1 MELWETIG
9 LSLLS
14 AGFASFLTHYF
25 GFRQYLKQ
33 KEREE
38 VTEEYI
44 KNGIDRVIETIDKS
58 CFVCQFNHAKAIRIL
73 EYLEKSVGDIE
84 IERKITQKIFSE
96 MEPLVIAPEKS
107 IYKLEI
113 LTGKEKILSSFTWII
128 EVIADYLRYNDY
140 LRYELFFELE
150 YYFKHPEK
158 FKDKKATFLN
168 ELKKRI
174 VDIYKEVISD
184 NEMIKVHLLNIK
196 SRIDEIEISRMS
208 DLKKIL
214 KDKKIKEILKNI
226 EEDYKKIKSKTKNKI

>member
-1 MELWETIG
+1 MTFWETIG
-9 LSLLS
+9 LLLLS
-14 AGFASFLTHYF
+14 AGVASFLTYYF

-38 VTEEYI
+38 VREEYF
-44 KNGIDRVIETIDKS
+44 KNGIDRVIEIIDKS

-73 EYLEKSVGDIE
+73 EYLEKSAAGDIE

-96 MEPLVIAPEKS
+96 MESLVIAPEKS

-113 LTGKEKILSSFTWII
+113 LIEEEKILSSFVWII
-128 EVIADYLRYNDY
+128 EVIADYLKYNDY

-150 YYFKHPEK
+150 HYFKYSEK
-158 FKDKKATFLN
+158 FKEKKATFLD

-174 VDIYKEVISD
+174 INIYKEVVSD

-196 SRIDEIEISRMS
+196 RRIDEIDISGMKN
-208 DLKKIL
+208 LKKIS

-226 EEDYKKIKSKTKNKI
+226 EKDCEKRKIK